1 VSRKTEIQV
10 GITVLGA
17 LATLVVGVVWLKDFA
32 FGSKAQVWHVTFPQT
47 GGLGKSDE
55 VQVNGIRKGAVQSM
69 ELAGDRVM
77 VDLAL
82 DKEVQLTRDSRVA
95 IRSVGMMGERVIA
108 IDLKT
113 TGGVYAPRDTIQG
126 IFELG
131 LAEVMADL
139 GGTTSAVADIAE
151 RLNNIIA
158 VMDQNGDFSGT
169 LKNFRQTS
177 EELRMSVVENRAAL
191 RQTLADFSSAARTT
205 RELTTGREAELRR
218 AMDNFSQAAD
228 NMNRLSNRL
237 DSLRSTIQSVS
248 TKIDRGQGTLGKLVN
263 DDKLYTDLN
272 SSIHSL
278 KTLVD
283 DIKANP
289 KKYLKVEIF

>member
-1 VSRKTEIQV
+1 M

-17 LATLVVGVVWLKDFA
+17 LAVLIVGVVWLKEYG
-32 FGSKAQVWHVTFPQT
+32 FGNKSRIWHVTFPET

-55 VQVNGIRKGAVQSM
+55 VQVNGIRKGAVHTM
-69 ELAGDRVM
+69 ELVGDRVM

-82 DKEVQLTRDSRVA
+82 DKDVVLTNDSRVA

-108 IDLKT
+108 VDLKS
-113 TGGVYAPRDTIQG
+113 TGAPYSPRDTIQG
-126 IFELG
+126 IYEMG

-139 GGTTSAVADIAE
+139 GNTTSSVSTIAE
-151 RLNNIIA
+151 RLNNLVG
-158 VMDQNGDFSGT
+158 VMDENGDLSGA
-169 LKNFRQTS
+169 LRNFRQTS
-177 EELRMSVVENRAAL
+177 EELRMTVAENRAAL
-191 RQTLADFSSAARTT
+191 RQTFADFSSTARTA
-205 RELTTGREAELRR
+205 RGLTTGREAELRR
-218 AMDNFSQAAD
+218 AIDNFSQTAE

-248 TKIDRGQGTLGKLVN
+248 TKVERGQGTLGKLVN
-263 DDKLYTDLN
+263 DEKLYADLN
-272 SSIHSL
+272 SSIQSFKL
-278 KTLVD
+278 LVE

>member
-1 VSRKTEIQV
+1 
-10 GITVLGA
+10 
-17 LATLVVGVVWLKDFA
+17 
-32 FGSKAQVWHVTFPQT
+32 
-47 GGLGKSDE
+47 
-55 VQVNGIRKGAVQSM
+55 
-69 ELAGDRVM
+69 
-77 VDLAL
+77 
-82 DKEVQLTRDSRVA
+82 
-95 IRSVGMMGERVIA
+95 
-108 IDLKT
+108 
-113 TGGVYAPRDTIQG
+113 
-126 IFELG
+126 
-131 LAEVMADL
+131 
-139 GGTTSAVADIAE
+139 
-151 RLNNIIA
+151 
-158 VMDQNGDFSGT
+158 
-169 LKNFRQTS
+169 
-177 EELRMSVVENRAAL
+177 MSVVENRAAL